1 MMKLSVLLATVL
13 LSVLTK
19 KAIAQT
25 YLLPKDS
32 QNNNAMR
39 QITNVNQLRDVEP
52 TAWAYEALRSLV
64 ERYGCIVG
72 YPDQTFRGDRP
83 LNRWEFAAG
92 LNACI
97 NKIESLIQENVA
109 VLREDIDKLK
119 RLAKEFE
126 SELAVLGTRIDNLEE
141 RVAFLEDHQ
150 FSSTTKLSGTVIFA
164 LGDTFGGEYQALN
177 SGVPNTPNYQKSFD
191 TQTFLAY
198 RLRLNL
204 ATSFAK
210 TDKLRIRLQASNI
223 PNLKTTTGTDM
234 ARFSFDGGS
243 NNNVVIDDLYYKLPD
258 YKIDKCEACNLTA
271 WVSANGLDLDDVF
284 DPINPFLQSS
294 DFGSLSREQR
304 YNPLIYRGTQ
314 GAGGAIRYAFSH
326 KLRVTATYLTGS
338 SSADPTPGNG
348 FFNGAFS
355 TGFQFDWQTQKNL
368 VLAFSYLHNYQPQTS
383 SGDSRT
389 TNIVNLVGGTGS
401 GISQDPFQG
410 AATTSERFGLQ
421 GNWLISP
428 RLNLSG
434 WGGYALAQGESV
446 DSFGSNRQGDRADI
460 WTWNAALSFIDLG
473 KDGAVFT
480 LSGGLPPV
488 APYVEGS
495 TADSGTSY
503 IIQAQYGYP
512 FSNNINITP
521 GFFVVLN
528 PNNNDSNSAVWV
540 GVIRTT
546 FSF

>member
-1 MMKLSVLLATVL
+1 LELLLLNQDYCGQGTKMLRFLVLLATIL
-13 LSVLTK
+13 LSVLTEK
-19 KAIAQT
+19 GSAQT
-25 YLLPKDS
+25 YLLPEDS
-32 QNNNAMR
+32 QKNKTMG

-52 TAWAYEALRSLV
+52 TTWAYEALRSLV

-72 YPDQTFRGDRP
+72 YPDQTFRGDHP

-92 LNACI
+92 LNVCM
-97 NKIESLIQENVA
+97 NQMESLIQENVA
-109 VLREDIDKLK
+109 VFREDTDKLK

-126 SELAVLGTRIDNLEE
+126 SELATLGTRIDNLEE
-141 RVAFLEDHQ
+141 QVAFLEDHQ
-150 FSSTTKLSGTVIFA
+150 FSTTTKLSGTVIFA
-164 LGDTFGGEYQALN
+164 LGDASGGEYQALN

-191 TQTFLAY
+191 TQIFLAY
-198 RLRLNL
+198 RVRLNL

-210 TDKLRIRLQASNI
+210 TDKLRIRLQASNM

-234 ARFSFDGGS
+234 ARLSFDGGS
-243 NNNVVIDDLYYKLPD
+243 NNDVVIDDLYYKFPD

-314 GAGGAIRYAFSH
+314 GTGGAIRYTFSH

-338 SSADPTPGNG
+338 SSSEPIAGNG

-368 VLAFSYLHNYQPQTS
+368 VLAFSYLHNYQPKTIS
-383 SGDSRT
+383 PGDGEIP
-389 TNIVNLVGGTGS
+389 NIVNLFGGTGS
-401 GISQDPFQG
+401 GISQDPFRG

-421 GNWLISP
+421 GNWLMSP

-434 WGGYALAQGESV
+434 WGGLRS
-446 DSFGSNRQGDRADI
+446 
-460 WTWNAALSFIDLG
+460 
-473 KDGAVFT
+473 GA
-480 LSGGLPPV
+480 
-488 APYVEGS
+488 
-495 TADSGTSY
+495 
-503 IIQAQYGYP
+503 
-512 FSNNINITP
+512 
-521 GFFVVLN
+521 
-528 PNNNDSNSAVWV
+528 
-540 GVIRTT
+540 R
-546 FSF
+546 